1 MFSVLRNALLNVAKR
16 VTHQSN
22 ILTSSSFHL
31 LARQNIKNSIVQPN
45 LLVPVVQNIVPCC
58 GFKVMGKVRRRCK
71 DCYLVRR
78 NERMFVICKT
88 HPRHKQ
94 MSMVKDPKNT
104 WILSHAT
111 QSKVR
116 PWWFFFSDMVH

>member
-1 MFSVLRNALLNVAKR
+1 MLPVLRNAFLNIAKR
-16 VTHQSN
+16 VTQRSN
-22 ILTSSSFHL
+22 LLVSSFHL
-31 LARQNIKNSIVQPN
+31 LSKPNVASPMQQQN
-45 LLVPVVQNIVPCC
+45 LLVPLAPNLVPCC
-58 GFKVMGKVRRRCK
+58 GFKVMGKVRKRCK

-78 NERMFVICKT
+78 NERLFVICKT

-104 WILSHAT
+104 WILTHAT

-116 PWWFFFSDMVH
+116 PW